1 MKYIKSINEYI
12 NLPKD
17 LNKNQT
23 FRYGKSIDVAMMT
36 FEEYLKI
43 VNPSNKWHPNYI
55 NYDIK
60 DLNDRDELENYL
72 MEIAYYTS
80 EK

>member
-60 DLNDRDELENYL
+60 DLNDRKYDKND
-72 MEIAYYTS
+72 MEQL
-80 EK
+80 